1 MKSDLLASET
11 LVPEYEVESN
21 ILGVKVVV
29 IGYYE
34 KDIARKV
41 MSSEK
46 NWLVWKERLKGVEKV
61 QKSKTQEGW
70 KNFTLLDLEI
80 VKDKREMFWVPE
92 TH

>member
-1 MKSDLLASET
+1 MPSET

-46 NWLVWKERLKGVEKV
+46 NWLV
-61 QKSKTQEGW
+61 
-70 KNFTLLDLEI
+70 
-80 VKDKREMFWVPE
+80 
-92 TH
+92 